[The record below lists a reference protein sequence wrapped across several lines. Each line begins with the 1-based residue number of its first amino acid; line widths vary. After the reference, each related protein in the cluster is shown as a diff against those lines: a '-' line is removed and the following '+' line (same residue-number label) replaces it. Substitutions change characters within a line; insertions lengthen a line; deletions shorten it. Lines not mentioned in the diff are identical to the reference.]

1 MKVRILFRPP
11 GGLLACGEVYDLAD
25 GAHLVA
31 AGEAEAVG
39 KSEKAKPDPRP
50 QAEAPADDADL
61 AGLVLDED
69 A

>member
-39 KSEKAKPDPRP
+39 KSEKALPDPRP
-50 QAEAPADDADL
+50 EALVPAEAAPAADSDA
-61 AGLVLDED
+61 
-69 A
+69 